1 MFDAWQ
7 MATLIGV
14 LLVVVFS
21 GVHIAVALG
30 ITAALGI
37 YLMQGDI
44 EVVRIFIANTAYE
57 ALRDY
62 VFAVIPLF
70 MLMGEFLAKCGAAT
84 DLFALVNRT
93 TRRVP
98 GRLGIA
104 TVLANAVFAFV
115 TGVSIAAA
123 AAFSRIAWPEMKRHG
138 YERKFALGCIA
149 GSACL
154 GMLIPPSVLMIV
166 WGVLTEQAI
175 GKLFIAGII
184 PGFVVVAAY
193 SIYILFVAITQ
204 PERVGEARG
213 VAHSAGAA
221 ALAPPAAAPPPDT
234 GDDAKLREALVS
246 TLFVMALIVGVLGG
260 IWFGFFTPT
269 EGAGVGAAASLVL
282 AIIKGM
288 RAREIFQV
296 ILTVGRTSAPL
307 LLLLVMAQLYSRVLS
322 MTGVTG
328 AAKALFLDSGLD
340 PWMILAIMVLVWFVL
355 GCIIDS
361 ISIILLTVPVFAPIA
376 VAIGYD
382 PIAFAILGIIAIE
395 TGLLHAAL
403 RHPGVHG
410 EGGLAAGEGLDR
422 RDLRRLCAL
431 LGLPAGGDRDP
442 GGVSSAR
449 HMAAQSRTLTP
460 YQGAASRCCRCTPRR
475 RRGAVAV
482 W

>member
-1 MFDAWQ
+1 M
-7 MATLIGV
+7 
-14 LLVVVFS
+14 VVFS

-44 EVVRIFIANTAYE
+44 EVVRIFLANTAYE

-84 DLFALVNRT
+84 DLFALVNRV

-184 PGFVVVAAY
+184 PGFVVVAVY
-193 SIYILFVAITQ
+193 SAYILFVAVTQ
-204 PERVGEARG
+204 PERVGEARR
-213 VAHSAGAA
+213 VARSAGAA
-221 ALAPPAAAPPPDT
+221 APLPPPAAQVEPL
-234 GDDAKLREALVS
+234 DDAKFREVLLS
-246 TLFVMALIVGVLGG
+246 TVFVIILIVGVLGG
-260 IWFGFFTPT
+260 IWLGYFTPT
-269 EGAGVGAAASLVL
+269 EGAGVGAALSLLL
-282 AIIKGM
+282 AIFKGM
-288 RAREIFQV
+288 RTKEIFDV

-328 AAKALFLDSGLD
+328 AARALFLDSGLE
-340 PWMILAIMVLVWFVL
+340 PWMILTIMVLIWFVL

-376 VAIGYD
+376 VALGYD
-382 PIAFAILGIIAIE
+382 PIAFAILGILAIE
-395 TGLLHAAL
+395 TGLLTPPFGILVFTVKAAL
-403 RHPGVHG
+403 PQENVSTG
-410 EGGLAAGEGLDR
+410 EIFAGSVPYWICLLIVIVILAAFPQLATW
-422 RDLRRLCAL
+422 LPN
-431 LGLPAGGDRDP
+431 LGR
-442 GGVSSAR
+442 
-449 HMAAQSRTLTP
+449 
-460 YQGAASRCCRCTPRR
+460 
-475 RRGAVAV
+475 
-482 W
+482 

>member
-84 DLFALVNRT
+84 DLFALVNRV

-193 SIYILFVAITQ
+193 SRLHSVRRRH
-204 PERVGEARG
+204 PARARRRG
-213 VAHSAGAA
+213 AQGGALGRCGRARCRRPRPKPSPWTTRSSARCWSARSSSSSSSSACSAASGSATSRPPRAPASGAA
-221 ALAPPAAAPPPDT
+221 L
-234 GDDAKLREALVS
+234 
-246 TLFVMALIVGVLGG
+246 
-260 IWFGFFTPT
+260 
-269 EGAGVGAAASLVL
+269 SLLL
-282 AIIKGM
+282 AIFKGM
-288 RAREIFQV
+288 RAREIFDV

-328 AAKALFLDSGLD
+328 AARALFLESGLQ
-340 PWMILAIMVLVWFVL
+340 PWQILTIMVLIWFVL

-376 VAIGYD
+376 VALGYD
-382 PIAFAILGIIAIE
+382 PDRLRHPRHHRHRDRAA
-395 TGLLHAAL
+395 HAAV

-410 EGGLAAGEGLDR
+410 EGGATAGECIDR
-422 RDLRRLCAL
+422 RDLRRLRAL
-431 LGLPAGGDRDP
+431 LDLPADRDRDP
-442 GGVSSAR
+442 GGVPAAR
-449 HMAAQSRTLTP
+449 HLAAEPGPL
-460 YQGAASRCCRCTPRR
+460 
-475 RRGAVAV
+475 V
-482 W
+482 